1 MSVCHRL
8 SGAPPS
14 RPARLGR
21 FLLVLVMGMTMPGV
35 SAGYAQSPAT
45 DTLHLAEALRL
56 ARSANPMLRAEQL
69 RALAARERIGPAGA
83 WDDPELAVSFLN
95 RPIGGAPMPEPMSM
109 NAIRL
114 SQMVPWPGTRAQ
126 ARSAATAL
134 AEAGELDAHE
144 AWAMLEA
151 RVTGAY
157 HRLAAM
163 DGALAVMGET
173 LQLLEGLRTVALA
186 GYSAGE
192 APQQDVLQAQ
202 VNQARMEGD
211 LVMMRAE
218 RQAAAA
224 RLNAILAREPWSPVG
239 TLVVPADFP
248 PLPSLEALVAEAIAQ
263 RPALAAAA
271 ARVRAAGHDAAQA
284 RRERYPDLM
293 VGVEYAQRSGF
304 EDMASLMLGVRLP
317 IRPGTRQRPM
327 QREREAMQAMQAAEA
342 GDLLADTWAQL
353 AEAHAMATR
362 SRDLHTLYAGRIL
375 PQVATALEAAHSAYR
390 VGSADF
396 MTLVDTQMLLNRVRI
411 EQIELAAAFY
421 SAHAEIMALLGR
433 AGGDD
438 R

>member
-8 SGAPPS
+8 SGGSPPG
-14 RPARLGR
+14 PARLR
-21 FLLVLVMGMTMPGV
+21 PLLLVLLMGTATPGLSVV
-35 SAGYAQSPAT
+35 SAQSPAA

-83 WDDPELAVSFLN
+83 WDDPELGVSFLN
-95 RPIGGAPMPEPMSM
+95 RPIGGASMPEPMSM

-114 SQMVPWPGTRAQ
+114 SQMVPWPGTRSQ
-126 ARSAATAL
+126 ARSAAAAL
-134 AEAGELDAHE
+134 AEAGELDARE
-144 AWAMLEA
+144 AEAMLEA
-151 RVTGAY
+151 RVARAY

-173 LQLLEGLRTVALA
+173 LQLLDGLRTVALA
-186 GYSAGE
+186 GYAAGE

-202 VNQARMEGD
+202 VNQARMEAD

-224 RLNAILAREPWSPVG
+224 RLNAMLAREPWHPVG
-239 TLVVPADFP
+239 ALVVSAEFP
-248 PLPSLEALVAEAIAQ
+248 PLPSLEAIVAEAIAE

-271 ARVRAAGHDAAQA
+271 ARVRAAGHDADQA

-317 IRPGTRQRPM
+317 IRAGTRQRPM
-327 QREREAMQAMQAAEA
+327 QREREAMQAMQEAEA
-342 GDLLADTWAQL
+342 GDLLAETWAQL
-353 AEAHAMATR
+353 AEAHAMASR
-362 SRDLHTLYAGRIL
+362 ARDLHTLYAGRIL
-375 PQVATALEAAHSAYR
+375 PQVTTALEAAHSAYR
-390 VGSADF
+390 VGAADF
-396 MTLVDTQMLLNRVRI
+396 MALVDTQMLLNRVRI
-411 EQIELAAAFY
+411 EQIQLVADFHSAQAELK
-421 SAHAEIMALLGR
+421 ALLGR
-433 AGGDD
+433 AGEDD

>member
-1 MSVCHRL
+1 M
-8 SGAPPS
+8 
-14 RPARLGR
+14 
-21 FLLVLVMGMTMPGV
+21 
-35 SAGYAQSPAT
+35 
-45 DTLHLAEALRL
+45 RL

-69 RALAARERIGPAGA
+69 RALAARERVAPAGA
-83 WDDPELAVSFLN
+83 WDDPELAVSLLN
-95 RPIGGAPMPEPMSM
+95 RPIGGASMPEPMSM
-109 NAIRL
+109 TSVRL
-114 SQMVPWPGTRAQ
+114 SQMVPWPGTRSQ
-126 ARSAATAL
+126 ARSAAAAL
-134 AEAGELDAHE
+134 ADAEALDVREAG
-144 AWAMLEA
+144 AMLEA
-151 RVTGAY
+151 RVTEAY
-157 HRLAAM
+157 HRIAAM

-202 VNQARMEGD
+202 VNQARMEAD
-211 LVMMRAE
+211 LVLMRAE

-224 RLNAILAREPWSPVG
+224 RLNAMLAREPWSPVG
-239 TLVVPADFP
+239 ALVVEAEFP
-248 PLPSLEALVAEAIAQ
+248 PLPSLEALVTEAITQ

-284 RRERYPDLM
+284 QRERYPDLM
-293 VGVEYAQRSGF
+293 IGVEYAQRSGF

-317 IRPGTRQRPM
+317 IRAAIRQRPM
-327 QREREAMQAMQAAEA
+327 QREREAMRAMEEAEA
-342 GDLLADTWAQL
+342 GDLLAETWAQL
-353 AEAHAMATR
+353 AEAHAMASR
-362 SRDLHTLYAGRIL
+362 ARDLHSLYAGRIL

-390 VGSADF
+390 VGAADF

-411 EQIELAAAFY
+411 EQIQLVAAFY